1 MRPTAIPAAATTHR
15 RVGPLRTASAFLVL
29 IIFVLPKF
37 PVELRGVTS
46 RDEDTSKAIV
56 GKAVCP
62 RRVESVQGE
71 AGRGR
76 RETQLRDVKKHYK
89 VEVYIDRIFI

>member
-15 RVGPLRTASAFLVL
+15 RVGPLCTASKFLVL

-37 PVELRGVTS
+37 PVERHGTTS
-46 RDEDTSKAIV
+46 RDEDTFKVIV

-71 AGRGR
+71 AWTRPSRNPASR
-76 RETQLRDVKKHYK
+76 REKRYK
-89 VEVYIDRIFI
+89 VDVYIDRIFI